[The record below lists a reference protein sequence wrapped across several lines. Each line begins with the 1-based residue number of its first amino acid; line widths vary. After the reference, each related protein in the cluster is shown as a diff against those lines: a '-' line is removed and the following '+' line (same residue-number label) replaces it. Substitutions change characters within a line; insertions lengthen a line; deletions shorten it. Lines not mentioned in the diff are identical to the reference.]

1 MEPKS
6 LKNISEKKLFE
17 IINLKKPK
25 NLPKKGLKE
34 RTLWVVIKKLREK
47 MKNEGGDY
55 SDLLWSLQECS
66 YYYDD
71 SWRSC
76 IFALAKEKA
85 NQDLLKKD
93 RKLRNEMIK
102 EEAKAKKYLWKND
115 FDPMKGFLEFFH
127 ELNKSLFFQ
136 LSRKYE
142 VEVEEFSERII
153 DETWYL
159 KWQDVRDLKK
169 ILVKT
174 LVNDRTN
181 FEAVRF
187 FQEISE
193 RQNQD
198 FDEVINMLLT
208 ARDLVGINL
217 S

>member
-1 MEPKS
+1 M
-6 LKNISEKKLFE
+6 KL
-17 IINLKKPK
+17 
-25 NLPKKGLKE
+25 
-34 RTLWVVIKKLREK
+34 IKK
-47 MKNEGGDY
+47 
-55 SDLLWSLQECS
+55 
-66 YYYDD
+66 
-71 SWRSC
+71 
-76 IFALAKEKA
+76 
-85 NQDLLKKD
+85 
-93 RKLRNEMIK
+93 
-102 EEAKAKKYLWKND
+102 EAKAKKYLWKND

-127 ELNKSLFFQ
+127 ELNKSMFFQ

-142 VEVEEFSERII
+142 VEVEEFLERII

>member
-17 IINLKKPK
+17 IVNLKKNK

-34 RTLWVVIKKLREK
+34 RTLWVVVKKLREK

-55 SDLLWSLQECS
+55 SDLLWPLQECS

-76 IFALAKEKA
+76 IFSLAKEKA
-85 NQDLLKKD
+85 NQELLKKD
-93 RKLRNEMIK
+93 RKLHNEMIQ

-115 FDPMKGFLEFFH
+115 FDPKKGFLEFFH
-127 ELNKSLFFQ
+127 ELNKSMFFQ

-181 FEAVRF
+181 FEAVQF

-208 ARDLVGINL
+208 ARDLARINL

>member
-1 MEPKS
+1 M
-6 LKNISEKKLFE
+6 
-17 IINLKKPK
+17 
-25 NLPKKGLKE
+25 
-34 RTLWVVIKKLREK
+34 
-47 MKNEGGDY
+47 
-55 SDLLWSLQECS
+55 
-66 YYYDD
+66 
-71 SWRSC
+71 
-76 IFALAKEKA
+76 
-85 NQDLLKKD
+85 
-93 RKLRNEMIK
+93 
-102 EEAKAKKYLWKND
+102 
-115 FDPMKGFLEFFH
+115 
-127 ELNKSLFFQ
+127 FFQ

-142 VEVEEFSERII
+142 VEVEEFLERII

>member
-1 MEPKS
+1 
-6 LKNISEKKLFE
+6 
-17 IINLKKPK
+17 
-25 NLPKKGLKE
+25 
-34 RTLWVVIKKLREK
+34 
-47 MKNEGGDY
+47 
-55 SDLLWSLQECS
+55 
-66 YYYDD
+66 
-71 SWRSC
+71 
-76 IFALAKEKA
+76 
-85 NQDLLKKD
+85 
-93 RKLRNEMIK
+93 MIQ

-127 ELNKSLFFQ
+127 ELNKLMFFQ

-142 VEVEEFSERII
+142 VEVEEFLERII
-153 DETWYL
+153 YETWYL

-193 RQNQD
+193 RQNQY